1 MTTRIDIYN
10 MALYKL
16 AQSIGVPAIT
26 DDSKAADVLNRLWEP
41 MRDLVL
47 TERVWPWAMKAQA
60 LALEAEAPLPGW
72 TLRYAYPNDCLT
84 AYAITDA
91 AGISTAGKLVRFAS
105 GDWLASAWG
114 SGAFDWDTA
123 HGDQGTSIMT
133 NVRDAFLV
141 YTAKVED
148 ANRYPPQF
156 VNALACRLAAEAAP
170 PLIGEVGL
178 QSKQSLLDEYLVGLT
193 NAGAHAMNEA
203 RSDGDYIT
211 PSLAARGA
219 VSFPSR
225 GGW

>member
-1 MTTRIDIYN
+1 MSTRIDIYN
-10 MALYKL
+10 LALYKL

-84 AYAITDA
+84 AYAVTDA
-91 AGISTAGKLVRFAS
+91 SGIASAGKLVRFAS
-105 GDWLASAWG
+105 GDFLATVWG
-114 SGAFDWDTA
+114 AGVYDWDTA

-133 NVRDAFLV
+133 NVRDAWLV
-141 YTAKVED
+141 YTTKVED
-148 ANRYPPQF
+148 ATRYPPQF
-156 VNALACRLAAEAAP
+156 VNTLACRLAAEAAP

-178 QSKQSLLDEYLVGLT
+178 QSKQHLLDEYALALT
-193 NAGAHAMNEA
+193 GAGAHAMNES
-203 RSDGDYIT
+203 RNDSDYVT
-211 PSLAARGA
+211 PSLAARGD
-219 VSFPSR
+219 VYVP